1 MPRPVRIISHSRYVI
16 DRAIPHGWKA
26 GARYTNLRDVKHL
39 TEVYFIDIDWK
50 NYNFEQHLAA
60 TRKIRP
66 KLTVARDVT
75 DAKDLASIL
84 IEAHQ
89 LNQFAET
96 VIVVP
101 KDTQLAAQPRL
112 GVPETFRLGYS
123 IPTRYGGTE
132 IPASKFAGDVHLLG
146 GRPDVQRALADQ
158 MQVRSL
164 DGNRFTLDAK
174 FGDYFNGTA
183 FRPHPKGG
191 YENCLNESLR
201 NIASLWEA
209 NNGEG
214 QDS

>member
-1 MPRPVRIISHSRYVI
+1 MPIPVRIISHSRYVI
-16 DRAIPHGWKA
+16 DRAIPQGRKA

-39 TEVYFIDIDWK
+39 SEVYFIDIDWK

-60 TRKIRP
+60 TQKIRP

-75 DAKDLASIL
+75 DANDLASIL
-84 IEAHQ
+84 TEAHQ

-96 VIVVP
+96 VIIVP
-101 KDTQLAAQPRL
+101 KDTQLIAQPRL

-123 IPTRYGGTE
+123 IPTRYGGTQ
-132 IPASKFAGDVHLLG
+132 IPPSRFVGEVHLLG
-146 GRPDVQRALADQ
+146 GRPDVQRSLADQ

-174 FGDYFNGTA
+174 FGDYFDGSS

-191 YENCLNESLR
+191 YENCLTDSLR
-201 NIASLWEA
+201 NIASLWEV
-209 NNGEG
+209 NDGEAEN
-214 QDS
+214 S